1 MRHTH
6 APSSASKLRDNQG
19 LPLARYMSCGMIR
32 DWCEN
37 FNCKTTGVGLY
48 SFPEGQAEKRESKR
62 HVTVQA
68 IVAGPIVDLSDQL
81 EVQRA
86 ATWILWD
93 GSP

>member
-1 MRHTH
+1 MFVFAQPLSAASATRSMR
-6 APSSASKLRDNQG
+6 SAIG
-19 LPLARYMSCGMIR
+19 
-32 DWCEN
+32 EN